1 MQQKDNKQKDLVIFQ
16 WAVSFIAVAFV
27 IVAIFFT
34 RPAPAV
40 RLPGEPNRVRTLG
53 DFRLTDR
60 TGRVVSRAELQNSY
74 LVVNFVFT
82 SCSISCLQVNQRM
95 AEVQRL
101 VSCRVDVRLV
111 SFTVDPGTDTPQTLA
126 QFGEKF
132 GADTNRWLLLT
143 GDKRMLYE
151 LIEDSFLKRDPTIT
165 TGGMPGGFVGTD
177 RIVLVDG
184 SGKIRKYFD
193 GFNPATPEA
202 VLASLNNLKQENKKP

>member
-60 TGRVVSRAELQNSY
+60 TGRVVSRAELQNNY

-82 SCSISCLQVNQRM
+82 SCSISCLQASPRG
-95 AEVQRL
+95 
-101 VSCRVDVRLV
+101 SRV
-111 SFTVDPGTDTPQTLA
+111 
-126 QFGEKF
+126 
-132 GADTNRWLLLT
+132 AD
-143 GDKRMLYE
+143 
-151 LIEDSFLKRDPTIT
+151 F
-165 TGGMPGGFVGTD
+165 
-177 RIVLVDG
+177 
-184 SGKIRKYFD
+184 
-193 GFNPATPEA
+193 ATPFRSWVPPCSA
-202 VLASLNNLKQENKKP
+202 WRGNSHLKSIEVALTSHRARNDRPKEQDQS